1 MIKLSRRLDYAILAV
16 SHLATR
22 GRSTPLS
29 ARALADATRI
39 PPAILA
45 NILKDLH
52 RAALV
57 RSARGVH
64 GGYELAVAPEDLSV
78 GGLLRA
84 LEGDVRLVECVPSA
98 LSGVVAGGVATG
110 GVALGDAPSRSSCQ
124 IESSCPI
131 KAPLR
136 RVHERIHE
144 VLNSLTFDQLVAE
157 AFAGSLAGPLAGSL
171 AR

>member
-22 GRSTPLS
+22 GRSVPLS
-29 ARALADATRI
+29 ARALADSTRI

-52 RAALV
+52 HAGLV

-64 GGYELAVAPEDLSV
+64 GGYELAIAPDELSV

-98 LSGVVAGGVATG
+98 IG
-110 GVALGDAPSRSSCQ
+110 ALPVPGSSCQ
-124 IESSCPI
+124 IESSCLI

-136 RVHERIHE
+136 RVHEKIHE
-144 VLNSLTFDQLVAE
+144 VLNGLTFDQLVAE
-157 AFAGSLAGPLAGSL
+157 AFAAPLA
-171 AR
+171 R

>member
-16 SHLATR
+16 SHLASRER
-22 GRSTPLS
+22 GAPMS

-52 RAALV
+52 RVAIV

-64 GGYELAVAPEDLSV
+64 GGYELSVSPEELSI

-84 LEGDVRLVECVPSA
+84 LEGEVRFVECVPSRMGPA
-98 LSGVVAGGVATG
+98 ASGAC
-110 GVALGDAPSRSSCQ
+110 S

-144 VLNSLTFDQLVAE
+144 LLDGLTFDQLVGE
-157 AFAGSLAGPLAGSL
+157 AFAPLQ
-171 AR
+171 R

>member
-16 SHLATR
+16 AHLATR
-22 GRSTPLS
+22 GRSAPVS
-29 ARALADATRI
+29 ARALADTTRI

-52 RAALV
+52 HVGLV
-57 RSARGVH
+57 RSVRGVH
-64 GGYELAVAPEDLSV
+64 GGYELAVAPDDLSI
-78 GGLLRA
+78 GRLLRA
-84 LEGDVRLVECVPSA
+84 LEGDVRLVECVPSPGTA
-98 LSGVVAGGVATG
+98 SPTSGSG
-110 GVALGDAPSRSSCQ
+110 CQ
-124 IESSCPI
+124 IESTCPI

-144 VLNSLTFDQLVAE
+144 VLDGLTFDQLLSEV
-157 AFAGSLAGPLAGSL
+157 FSSSG

>member
-16 SHLATR
+16 SHLASR
-22 GRSTPLS
+22 GRTAPLS

-52 RAALV
+52 HVAMV
-57 RSARGVH
+57 RSVRGVH
-64 GGYELAVAPEDLSV
+64 GGYELSIAPEELSV
-78 GGLLRA
+78 GALLRA
-84 LEGDVRLVECVPSA
+84 LEGDVRLVECVPS
-98 LSGVVAGGVATG
+98 LPGVAPQG
-110 GVALGDAPSRSSCQ
+110 GGSSCA
-124 IESSCPI
+124 IESTCPI

-144 VLNSLTFDQLVAE
+144 VLNSLTFDQLMNE
-157 AFAGSLAGPLAGSL
+157 AFAAPG

>member
-16 SHLATR
+16 SHLASR
-22 GRSTPLS
+22 GRTVPLS

-52 RAALV
+52 HVGMV
-57 RSARGVH
+57 RSVRGVH
-64 GGYELAVAPEDLSV
+64 GGYELSIAPEELSV
-78 GGLLRA
+78 GSLLRA
-84 LEGDVRLVECVPSA
+84 LEGDVRLVECVPS
-98 LSGVVAGGVATG
+98 LPG
-110 GVALGDAPSRSSCQ
+110 LAPANGASTCA
-124 IESSCPI
+124 IESNCPI

-144 VLNSLTFDQLVAE
+144 VLNSLTFDQLMNE
-157 AFAGSLAGPLAGSL
+157 AFAAPV

>member
-45 NILKDLH
+45 TILTDLH

-84 LEGDVRLVECVPSA
+84 LEGDVRLVECVPSPLGVGA
-98 LSGVVAGGVATG
+98 SGSDTLPA
-110 GVALGDAPSRSSCQ
+110 SSCQ

-144 VLNSLTFDQLVAE
+144 VLNGLTFDQLVAE
-157 AFAGSLAGPLAGSL
+157 AFAVPFS
-171 AR
+171 R